1 MRHQSAGAHHSIY
14 RIAAIAVACLVGSSA
29 VAVTI
34 SPTGD
39 ATNVTEQ
46 IQAAINNAPNGTVT
60 LAAGTYR
67 IIRAITISN
76 GASLVGGGSTPKEVV
91 LSLATRTA
99 ADGDWNVISIESSAN
114 TIVSNLTVTTREAK
128 WDNGFG
134 PKGAISMNSGLVVD
148 CVVRDCTTHNN
159 LYSGGGVNM
168 TGGTMRRCLVAY
180 CNANDSGGGGAS
192 GEGIYMTGGLV
203 ENCTVVS
210 NGSTNASY
218 MGSTGSGGAVYVK
231 NGVLRNCL
239 VANNWNRVGSSGVT
253 VRENATVE
261 NCTIAYNMQ
270 NCAVAVAKGVD
281 FSGSGIA
288 FRNNIVWGNTAYDGS
303 LANYNFAAGVNND
316 AFVYNDTKPLVV
328 GTGNISVDPEFID
341 VANGDYHTGYSYCS
355 DAGLNQDWMD
365 GAVDL
370 DGNARVRNSHVDMG
384 CYEREAPT
392 GFACRMNL
400 VSDDGTDLANVTVE
414 CGDSANTANSATW
427 TFKRVQDDH
436 VVNATG
442 LSASLQLPTGT
453 WNVRV
458 DISNGHDSDVLEKLG
473 AVVVQASKV
482 YVNASGSSEFPYD
495 TVEKGLPSIIDALQS
510 LGPGGTL
517 YVAEGSYVI
526 SSSIKL
532 VDERGSRIVS
542 LAGPEKTIVRV
553 DDATPFNS
561 DDGEHGLHLA
571 CDTAYVSGLTFVA
584 GRNGPYY
591 TGAEYTSRGLLKMRA
606 AGAVVTNCV
615 FRDLKCR
622 NRIWGNG
629 LDIKEGTVVDCLFT
643 RIDSFSSGGAV
654 PQGGVLCIQGG
665 LVDRTRIVECWAR
678 ESNTGD
684 GGQGDVIGVWG
695 SGTLRNSLVTRCT
708 SEHDTPIY
716 IGVGPSGGKGGH
728 LENCTI
734 LANTNLHATIKEK
747 FWFAGGVI
755 VNGGSI
761 TNCIVVDNWSV
772 FGNAVSNIYNEAGA
786 DGIGYSLVNDRAG
799 DATFVTAANHNIN
812 VQPGT
817 QLFRIPEKGN
827 FTPRNNS
834 PAVDSAFT
842 LAWMETARDLA
853 GGPRIVDRIP
863 DIGCYEA
870 SPQGFSIRLR

>member
-1 MRHQSAGAHHSIY
+1 MRHQSVGAHHSICC
-14 RIAAIAVACLVGSSA
+14 IAAIAVACFAGSSA

-76 GASLVGGGSTPKEVV
+76 GASLVGGGSTPKDVV

-159 LYSGGGVNM
+159 AYSGGGVNM

-239 VANNWNRVGSSGVT
+239 VVNNWNRVGSSGVT

-281 FSGSGIA
+281 FSGTGIT

-328 GTGNISVDPEFID
+328 GTGNISVDPEFVD
-341 VANGDYHTGYSYCS
+341 VANGDYHTAYTYCT
-355 DAGLNQDWMD
+355 DAGTTLGWMD

-510 LGPGGTL
+510 LGPGGTI

-542 LAGPEKTIVRV
+542 LAGPEKTIVRI
-553 DDATPFNS
+553 DNATPFNS

-591 TGAEYTSRGLLKMRA
+591 TGEEYTSRGLLKMRA

-684 GGQGDVIGVWG
+684 GGKGDVIGVWG

-716 IGVGPSGGKGGH
+716 IGVSPSGGKGGH

>member
-1 MRHQSAGAHHSIY
+1 MKQSAFSGL
-14 RIAAIAVACLVGSSA
+14 AAFGVACLVGSSA

-60 LAAGTYR
+60 LATGNYS

-76 GASLVGGGSTPKEVV
+76 GASLVGGGSAPGSVV
-91 LSLATRTA
+91 LSLTSGSMANA
-99 ADGDWNVISIESSAN
+99 IKIDNSES
-114 TIVSNLTVTTREAK
+114 TTVSNLTVTAK
-128 WDNGFG
+128 SDPYSG
-134 PKGAISMNSGLVVD
+134 IDMNSGLVVD
-148 CVVRDCTTHNN
+148 CVIRDIKTKNGLCHGGGIRM
-159 LYSGGGVNM
+159 SGGTVRGC
-168 TGGTMRRCLVAY
+168 TITKCEAY
-180 CNANDSGGGGAS
+180 NSGGNVGA
-192 GEGIYMTGGLV
+192 GEAIYMTGGLV
-203 ENCTVVS
+203 ENCVIASNSVSYACNAADTAGGTVYISGGTLRGCLIVDNVAHR
-210 NGSTNASY
+210 NGSGVSA
-218 MGSTGSGGAVYVK
+218 MGGTVECCTIAGNRQFSADSDACGVWVK
-231 NGVLRNCL
+231 SSKAVLRN
-239 VANNWNRVGSSGVT
+239 
-253 VRENATVE
+253 
-261 NCTIAYNMQ
+261 
-270 NCAVAVAKGVD
+270 
-281 FSGSGIA
+281 
-288 FRNNIVWGNTAYDGS
+288 NIIWGNTAFDDS
-303 LANYNFAAGVNND
+303 LANARLVTVGDD

-328 GTGNISVDPEFID
+328 GTGNISVDPEFVD

-542 LAGPEKTIVRV
+542 LAGPEKTIVRIADSSAFN
-553 DDATPFNS
+553 DDN
-561 DDGEHGLHLA
+561 GEYGLNLA
-571 CDTAYVSGLTFVA
+571 CDTAYINGLTFVA
-584 GRNGPYY
+584 GINGPYY
-591 TGAEYTSRGLLKMRA
+591 KGDEYKSRGFVKVKA
-606 AGAVVTNCV
+606 DGAVVTNCV
-615 FRDLKCR
+615 FRDLRGRDRK
-622 NRIWGNG
+622 WGCG
-629 LDIKEGTVVDCLFT
+629 LEISKGTVVDCLFMH
-643 RIDSFSSGGAV
+643 IDSFSSGGAM
-654 PQGGVLCIQGG
+654 PQGGGFCIQGG
-665 LVDRTRIVECWAR
+665 LVDRTRIVECHALD
-678 ESNTGD
+678 SSSAATGA
-684 GGQGDVIGVWG
+684 GGQGDIVGVWG
-695 SGTLRNSLVTRCT
+695 SGVLRNSLVTRCT

-716 IGVGPSGGKGGH
+716 VGGGPGSSTGGH

-734 LANTNLHATIKEK
+734 VANTNLQAIVKDG
-747 FWFAGGVI
+747 FWYAAGVV
-755 VNGGSI
+755 VNGGSV
-761 TNCIVVDNWSV
+761 TNCIAVGNWSV
-772 FGNAVSNIYNEAGA
+772 RGNAVSNIYNTAGA
-786 DGIGYSLVNDRAG
+786 VGIGYTLVDDRAG

-827 FTPRNNS
+827 FTPKNNS
-834 PAVDSAFT
+834 PAVDSALA

-853 GGPRIVDRIP
+853 GGPRIVDRVP

>member
-1 MRHQSAGAHHSIY
+1 MKQSAFSGL
-14 RIAAIAVACLVGSSA
+14 AAFGVACLVGSSA
-29 VAVTI
+29 VADTI

-60 LAAGTYR
+60 LATGNYS

-76 GASLVGGGSTPKEVV
+76 GASLVGGGSAPGSVV
-91 LSLATRTA
+91 LSLTSGSMANA
-99 ADGDWNVISIESSAN
+99 IKIDNSES
-114 TIVSNLTVTTREAK
+114 TTVSNLTVTAK
-128 WDNGFG
+128 SDPYSG
-134 PKGAISMNSGLVVD
+134 IDMNSGLVVD
-148 CVVRDCTTHNN
+148 CVIRDIKTKNGLCHGGGIKM
-159 LYSGGGVNM
+159 SGGTVRGC
-168 TGGTMRRCLVAY
+168 TITKCEAY
-180 CNANDSGGGGAS
+180 NSGGNVGA
-192 GEGIYMTGGLV
+192 GEAIYMTGGLV
-203 ENCTVVS
+203 ENCVIASNSVSYACNAADTAGGTVYISGGTLRGCLIVDNVAHR
-210 NGSTNASY
+210 NGSGVSA
-218 MGSTGSGGAVYVK
+218 MGGTVECCTIAGNRQFSADSDACGVWVK
-231 NGVLRNCL
+231 SSKAVLRN
-239 VANNWNRVGSSGVT
+239 
-253 VRENATVE
+253 
-261 NCTIAYNMQ
+261 
-270 NCAVAVAKGVD
+270 
-281 FSGSGIA
+281 
-288 FRNNIVWGNTAYDGS
+288 NIIWGNTAFDDS
-303 LANYNFAAGVNND
+303 LANARLVTVGDD

-328 GTGNISVDPEFID
+328 GTGNISVDPEFVD
-341 VANGDYHTGYSYCS
+341 VANGDYHTAYTYCT
-355 DAGLNQDWMD
+355 DAGTTLGWMD

-542 LAGPEKTIVRV
+542 LSGPEKTIVR
-553 DDATPFNS
+553 DDVETPFNS

-684 GGQGDVIGVWG
+684 GGKGDVIGVWG

-716 IGVGPSGGKGGH
+716 IGVSPSGGKGGH

-772 FGNAVSNIYNEAGA
+772 RGNAVSNIYNEAGA
-786 DGIGYSLVNDRAG
+786 DGIGYSLVNDRAE

-827 FTPRNNS
+827 FTPRNKS
-834 PAVDSAFT
+834 PAVDSALA